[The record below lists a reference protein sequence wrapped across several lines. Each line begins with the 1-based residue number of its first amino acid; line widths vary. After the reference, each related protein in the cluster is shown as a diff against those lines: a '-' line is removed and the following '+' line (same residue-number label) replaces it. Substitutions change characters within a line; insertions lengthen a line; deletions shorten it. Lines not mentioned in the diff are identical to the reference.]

1 MFKFSLFFPLFPLY
15 NCNQKNKKMK
25 TKIGFEVLKLV
36 DIPRV
41 YLLPTV
47 LKELEGRANFNDVDD
62 DIGESI
68 YSGDVFDKIL
78 EEQDGLGV
86 TSLKRDRKAFKQV
99 KKLAEDLR
107 DYELV
112 RVVAI

>member
-1 MFKFSLFFPLFPLY
+1 
-15 NCNQKNKKMK
+15 MK

-36 DIPRV
+36 DIPNT

-47 LKELEGRANFNDVDD
+47 LRELEGRANFNDVDD
-62 DIGESI
+62 NIGESI

-86 TSLKRDRKAFKQV
+86 TSLKKDRKAFKQV
-99 KKLAEDLR
+99 EKIAKDVR
-107 DYELV
+107 NYELV
-112 RVVAI
+112 RITTT